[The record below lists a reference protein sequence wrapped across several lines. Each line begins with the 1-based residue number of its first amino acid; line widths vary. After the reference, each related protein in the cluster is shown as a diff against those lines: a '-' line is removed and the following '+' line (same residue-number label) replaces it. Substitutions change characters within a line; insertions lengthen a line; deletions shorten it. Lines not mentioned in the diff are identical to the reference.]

1 MHINYGSSFGVVP
14 DQIVDEIKSLAL
26 SAFGGSGDSEGN
38 WRFRHMPDFSLF
50 EARTANQ
57 LVGFKIGYAH
67 TKTRYYSWLGAVD
80 SEFRRRGIARE
91 LMNKQHLWLRERG
104 YLSVET
110 GARQS
115 NFAMA
120 QLNLES
126 GFKVVGIRYKGD
138 DPDIIYE
145 KLLG

>member
-1 MHINYGSSFGVVP
+1 MHITYGSSAGTIP
-14 DQIVDEIKSLAL
+14 DQIVDEIEALAA
-26 SAFGGSGDSEGN
+26 SVFGGGGDSEGN
-38 WRFRHMPDFSLF
+38 W
-50 EARTANQ
+50 
-57 LVGFKIGYAH
+57 
-67 TKTRYYSWLGAVD
+67 
-80 SEFRRRGIARE
+80 RRGIARE
-91 LMNKQHLWLRERG
+91 LMNQQHLWLRERG